1 MEFVIGNIDNILAEQ
16 KTELNDQVKITFG
29 NINSK
34 SELRRNMAQMAY
46 FIMNDKGITPENK
59 IKFITELQGI
69 YNKAKEDL
77 IKKKKL
83 VEDEDEKVKTQ
94 QVELIKRIVL
104 AKQPNRNGN
113 LLKSIKFDVNS
124 SKYPISARDQVDFFL
139 LDIAEEFDMLMNPDE
154 ADGMLEE
161 KLSRVIETTDKFI
174 PNDFREGKNT
184 DTTDTTYTQNRAAP
198 KDSDVKS
205 LQAEVEEIK
214 KKREL
219 QKEIK
224 NAYSKSPLER
234 AYSIFDFN
242 KDEFPVDREVEEAY
256 EKFKHTVDK
265 KKAKKADEK
274 DDVKSVL
281 SNDLK
286 SLGGKKRKT
295 KKNKK
300 KNQKGRTS
308 KRKQKQK

>member
-1 MEFVIGNIDNILAEQ
+1 MEFVIGNIDNIVADQ
-16 KTELNDQVKITFG
+16 KEKLNDEVKITFG

-46 FIMNDKGITPENK
+46 FIMNDKGIKPEDK

-69 YNKAKEDL
+69 YKAAEEDL

-94 QVELIKRIVL
+94 QVELNKRIVL
-104 AKQPNRNGN
+104 AKHPNRNGN
-113 LLKSIKFDVNS
+113 LFKSIKFDVNS

-139 LDIAEEFDMLMNPDE
+139 LDIAEEFDMLMNPDK

-174 PNDFREGKNT
+174 PNDFREGK
-184 DTTDTTYTQNRAAP
+184 
-198 KDSDVKS
+198 SS
-205 LQAEVEEIK
+205 
-214 KKREL
+214 
-219 QKEIK
+219 
-224 NAYSKSPLER
+224 
-234 AYSIFDFN
+234 
-242 KDEFPVDREVEEAY
+242 
-256 EKFKHTVDK
+256 
-265 KKAKKADEK
+265 
-274 DDVKSVL
+274 
-281 SNDLK
+281 
-286 SLGGKKRKT
+286 GGKKRKT

-300 KNQKGRTS
+300 KNQKRKTS